1 VVIAAFIGGVLVGI
15 AGDHFY
21 LFHRRR
27 PPLGGQF
34 VTRRIVD
41 HLDRE
46 LHLSSQQK
54 TDVQRVIDQHHARID
69 AVMNGIQP
77 QVRGELD
84 AANAEIDKILT
95 PQQREQFSK
104 MRMRMR
110 GARRH
115 GPPPPP
121 F

>member
-1 VVIAAFIGGVLVGI
+1 MVIAAFVGGVFVGI

-27 PPLGGQF
+27 PPFGQF
-34 VTRRIVD
+34 VTRRIVE

-46 LHLSSQQK
+46 LNLTSQQK
-54 TDVQRVIDQHHARID
+54 AAVEHIIDQHHTRID
-69 AVMNGIQP
+69 ALMSGIQP
-77 QVRGELD
+77 QVRAEID

-95 PQQREQFSK
+95 PQQRDQFNK
-104 MRMRMR
+104 MRMRIR
-110 GARRH
+110 GRRH
-115 GPPPPP
+115 GPPSPP